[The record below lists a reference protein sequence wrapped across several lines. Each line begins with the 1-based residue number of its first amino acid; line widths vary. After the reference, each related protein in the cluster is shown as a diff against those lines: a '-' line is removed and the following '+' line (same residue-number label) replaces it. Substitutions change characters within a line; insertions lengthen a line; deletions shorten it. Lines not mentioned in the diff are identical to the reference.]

1 MSFSWSWAFV
11 LFLPLP
17 LLVWLYLRGLKP
29 SSKAVVMYPG
39 LSGLIGASKTS
50 SWHKHI
56 PALLY
61 ALALSAGII
70 ALARPV
76 IPIPIADPRA
86 GIILALDVS
95 RSMMATDIKPNRFDA
110 ARAALKIFVEN
121 LPQGTQ
127 VGLVTFARY
136 ATTVVPL
143 TDDHATVLKAVEI
156 LEMDFGTVIGD
167 GLVES
172 MANLP
177 SLKDRKAEDD
187 DPSKLATIIL
197 LSDGRSMDGIDPL
210 DAAREAKQQQIIVHT
225 IGAGSITDGPIPGIP
240 PRYQF
245 AARFDEE
252 TLKGVAHI
260 AGGQYHYV
268 GSAADLKQTYKQI
281 SRLITNRF
289 AKDEVTALVAL
300 IAAGLLGSSLV
311 VSELR
316 RKVI

>member
-1 MSFSWSWAFV
+1 MSFSWAWAF
-11 LFLPLP
+11 FLLLLLP
-17 LLVWLYLRGLKP
+17 LLFWLYRRGLKP
-29 SSKAVVMYPG
+29 SAKSVVLYPG
-39 LSGLIGASKTS
+39 LSTLLQASKQS
-50 SWHKHI
+50 SWRKHL
-56 PALLY
+56 PLVLY
-61 ALALSAGII
+61 ALALTAGIV

-76 IPIPIADPRA
+76 VPIPIADPRA

-110 ARAALKIFVEN
+110 AREALKNFVEN
-121 LPQGTQ
+121 VPQGTQ
-127 VGLVTFARY
+127 IGLVTFARY

-143 TDDHATVLKAVEI
+143 TDDHETVLKAVEM

-172 MANLP
+172 MNNLP

-197 LSDGRSMDGIDPL
+197 LSDGRSMDGVDPL
-210 DAAREAKQQQIIVHT
+210 EAASNAKQQQIIVHT

-240 PRYQF
+240 MRYQF

-252 TLKGVAHI
+252 TLKDVAQI

-268 GSAADLKQTYKQI
+268 ASAGDLKQTYKQI
-281 SRLITNRF
+281 SRLVTSRF

-300 IAAGLLGSSLV
+300 IAGILLGSSLLLG
-311 VSELR
+311 EFR
-316 RKVI
+316 RKVM

>member
-1 MSFSWSWAFV
+1 
-11 LFLPLP
+11 
-17 LLVWLYLRGLKP
+17 
-29 SSKAVVMYPG
+29 MYPG
-39 LSGLIGASKTS
+39 LSNLIQVGKTS
-50 SWHKHI
+50 SWRKHI
-56 PALLY
+56 PAVFY
-61 ALALSAGII
+61 VLAISSGIF
-70 ALARPV
+70 ALARPMM
-76 IPIPIADPRA
+76 PIPIADPRA

-110 ARAALKIFVEN
+110 AREALKTFVEN

-143 TDDHATVLKAVEI
+143 TDDHATVLKAVDI

-172 MANLP
+172 ISNLP

-197 LSDGRSMDGIDPL
+197 LSDGRSMNGIDPL
-210 DAAREAKQQQIIVHT
+210 DAALEAKQQKIIVHT

-245 AARFDEE
+245 AARFDAQ
-252 TLKGVAHI
+252 TLKDVARI
-260 AGGQYHYV
+260 AGGQYHFV
-268 GSAADLKQTYKQI
+268 DSANDLKQTYKQI
-281 SRLITNRF
+281 SRLVTNRF
-289 AKDEVTALVAL
+289 AQDEVTALAAL
-300 IAAGLLGSSLV
+300 IAAGLLGSEFSY
-311 VSELR
+311 E
-316 RKVI
+316 

>member
-1 MSFSWSWAFV
+1 
-11 LFLPLP
+11 
-17 LLVWLYLRGLKP
+17 
-29 SSKAVVMYPG
+29 MYPG
-39 LSGLIGASKTS
+39 LSSLIQAGKTS
-50 SWHKHI
+50 SWRKHI

-70 ALARPV
+70 ALARPNL
-76 IPIPIADPRA
+76 PIPIADPRA

-110 ARAALKIFVEN
+110 ARDALKTFVEN

-143 TDDHATVLKAVEI
+143 TDDHATVLKAVEL

-172 MANLP
+172 MSNLP

-197 LSDGRSMDGIDPL
+197 LSDGRSMDGTDPL
-210 DAAREAKQQQIIVHT
+210 EAALEAKHQQIIVHT

-252 TLKGVAHI
+252 TLKDVARI
-260 AGGQYHYV
+260 AGGQYHFV
-268 GSAADLKQTYKQI
+268 DSARDLKQTYKQI
-281 SRLITNRF
+281 SRLVTNRF
-289 AKDEVTALVAL
+289 AQDEVTALVAL
-300 IAAGLLGSSLV
+300 VAAGLLGSSLV